1 MQNSGYILLRT
12 TRRWKK
18 ILDYIAMLPASI
30 PALIFGVGLL
40 IAYLRPPL
48 KLYGTMWILLIAYL
62 TTLIPYGVRTTSSSL
77 IQVSKELEE
86 AGRVSGARWMTT
98 FRRITLPLIK
108 PGILAGWILVFV
120 TLMRELG
127 SSILLY
133 TPRTVVSSIVL
144 WNLWDEGKFVAMSA
158 FAVLITL
165 ISVVFVTL
173 LFKFVRTS
181 ISVG

>member
-1 MQNSGYILLRT
+1 
-12 TRRWKK
+12 
-18 ILDYIAMLPASI
+18 
-30 PALIFGVGLL
+30 
-40 IAYLRPPL
+40 
-48 KLYGTMWILLIAYL
+48 
-62 TTLIPYGVRTTSSSL
+62 
-77 IQVSKELEE
+77 
-86 AGRVSGARWMTT
+86 
-98 FRRITLPLIK
+98 LIK